1 MERMIADGIIG
12 LATMD
17 GAMMMGGMTA
27 LGGLVGKH
35 GLVTGGI
42 HNQQS

>member
-27 LGGLVGKH
+27 LGGLDGKH